1 MMKRKKNNMWKKILC
16 TNICLLFC
24 LVTVAALTAG
34 CGFRK
39 QDEENF
45 FDSIPERVEREVD
58 FARTEGNIDS
68 IESWETE
75 DNMDFNETN
84 GGQDGT
90 VFISDQADSISV
102 DITAEN
108 VIVVEVDTNLVL
120 YQKNSTAQIAPASTA
135 KMIMA
140 LTALD
145 VCSDTT
151 QDSYQPLPR

>member
-1 MMKRKKNNMWKKILC
+1 M
-16 TNICLLFC
+16 
-24 LVTVAALTAG
+24 
-34 CGFRK
+34 
-39 QDEENF
+39 EENSLYEYMPAVLSGYSGCINGMLRLSETGRGEL

-120 YQKNSTAQIAPASTA
+120 YQKTVLPR
-135 KMIMA
+135 
-140 LTALD
+140 L
-145 VCSDTT
+145 
-151 QDSYQPLPR
+151 PLPVPPR